1 VIVGEPKF
9 SSRDVDNQ
17 SDRAK
22 KMASSATPDA
32 KA

>member
-9 SSRDVDNQ
+9 SSGDVDN